1 MTLLGR
7 ERGRLR
13 FEEVDE
19 GLGQRRAGAVAMSD
33 EIERPR
39 DLQIRHL
46 HAVEQPGEAL
56 VHDRALGNEGDPNA
70 GPDSLLDGLGRAHL
84 SDHAEG
90 GDVAADIGQG
100 ALHGFAGAGAAL
112 AHAEGPAH
120 ASLDM
125 RDGVLGLGLEPEDRS
140 GEAEQEL
147 AGWRRRRA
155 AAHTVEQRQ
164 ADLLFQRADVLGN
177 GGLGQEQ
184 RFGGAGEASELSDLG
199 EDFEAAKIH
208 GTWVVE
214 FGLLV
219 TGAAA
224 AATAAACRHGGRH
237 ETRAGLERD
246 DRERALDVTALARG
260 TGHRRG
266 AHLNE
271 TLEVLAA
278 GPAAVLVNR
287 HRAYWPPRCT

>member
-90 GDVAADIGQG
+90 GEVAADIGQG
-100 ALHGFAGAGAAL
+100 ALHGFAGAG
-112 AHAEGPAH
+112 
-120 ASLDM
+120 
-125 RDGVLGLGLEPEDRS
+125 DRKS
-140 GEAEQEL
+140 TRL
-147 AGWRRRRA
+147 NSS
-155 AAHTVEQRQ
+155 HTVISYAVFCLKKKR
-164 ADLLFQRADVLGN
+164 
-177 GGLGQEQ
+177 
-184 RFGGAGEASELSDLG
+184 S
-199 EDFEAAKIH
+199 
-208 GTWVVE
+208 
-214 FGLLV
+214 V
-219 TGAAA
+219 TPYLPDEVIA
-224 AATAAACRHGGRH
+224 RP
-237 ETRAGLERD
+237 TR
-246 DRERALDVTALARG
+246 
-260 TGHRRG
+260 
-266 AHLNE
+266 
-271 TLEVLAA
+271 
-278 GPAAVLVNR
+278 
-287 HRAYWPPRCT
+287 

>member
-90 GDVAADIGQG
+90 GEVAA
-100 ALHGFAGAGAAL
+100 HGEL
-112 AHAEGPAH
+112 PAH
-120 ASLDM
+120 ASLELLD
-125 RDGVLGLGLEPEDRS
+125 RLLGLTREREDPS
-140 GEAEQEL
+140 GVAEQEL

-164 ADLLFQRADVLGN
+164 ADFLFQRADVLGN